1 MRLDRE
7 EREALKFALANFKG
21 VAYLFGSRLDETKKG
36 GDIDILLIPQEK
48 IPPLKLS
55 LNVQTRF
62 FLKCEERIDVVI
74 YDEKSVFCQEI
85 LKSAKRLDIARI

>member
-7 EREALKFALANFKG
+7 EKEALKFALTDFKG

-36 GDIDILLIPQEK
+36 GDIDILLISQEN
-48 IPPLKLS
+48 IPSLKLS
-55 LNVQTRF
+55 LKVQARF
-62 FLKCEERIDVVI
+62 FFKCEERIDVVV

-85 LKSAKRLDIARI
+85 LKSAQRLDLTRI